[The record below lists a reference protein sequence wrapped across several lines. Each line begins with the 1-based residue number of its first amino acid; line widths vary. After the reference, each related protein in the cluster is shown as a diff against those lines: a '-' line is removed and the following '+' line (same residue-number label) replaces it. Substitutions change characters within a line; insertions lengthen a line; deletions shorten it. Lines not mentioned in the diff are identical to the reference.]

1 MDLHQITNIQWIDL
15 ILWPYK
21 TLIPLEKLKLLTFG
35 LTEWSVPKIDSEF
48 LQLTCECF
56 GEVRFSTLCSHDFPE
71 TKGE

>member
-21 TLIPLEKLKLLTFG
+21 TRIALEKLRLLTFG
-35 LTEWSVPKIDSEF
+35 LTERSVPKIDSEF

-56 GEVRFSTLCSHDFPE
+56 GEVGFSILYSHDFPE